1 MSIFIYQ
8 SDHEKACV
16 GDLDTDPA
24 RLEQNLALIVE
35 NVHRWSAV
43 ILLDEADV
51 FLTERTLN
59 DV

>member
-1 MSIFIYQ
+1 M
-8 SDHEKACV
+8 
-16 GDLDTDPA
+16 DPA

-43 ILLDEADV
+43 VLLDEADV
-51 FLTERTLN
+51 FLAERTLN